1 MPEATLG
8 QLIPWP
14 DDESYANIP
23 PEDALDLFLSWVES
37 QGIEPWPHQ
46 EEALL
51 DLAAGDHVILGTP
64 TGSGKSLVALG
75 MCFCAVCTNGDAP
88 QKLERLNCN
97 TK

>member
-51 DLAAGDHVILGTP
+51 DLAAG
-64 TGSGKSLVALG
+64 
-75 MCFCAVCTNGDAP
+75 
-88 QKLERLNCN
+88 
-97 TK
+97 